1 MANQSAKYNMRG
13 VIREWYRPSQA
24 SFKMNESQDGVPEG
38 MMRVTGVAAV
48 IGTKNRNNRIYTE
61 QNYLY
66 WVDKLQDQIK
76 AGRLFGELEHPDSDN
91 INNNNV
97 SHKIEALWYEP
108 KTHRVMITLLLLDT
122 EKGKIAQSIIRA
134 GGAISVSSRANGSVN
149 QAGIA
154 TIDDLIT
161 YDIVGTPGFA
171 ESELYL
177 SESVKRNNLARF
189 KSSPLSECMM
199 FVPNSIHNRTSLRE
213 ALSNTYFQNSNK
225 IFMKSQKRNLAE
237 SVRSAKRILESRR
250 RGNGLAAARLTEA
263 QASQVQNWVIN
274 DYTPMLLKYL
284 GKGGMIRMN
293 ESMTERLMSFGAYAS
308 RIMNWNKLHEAE
320 GDENDPNECN
330 ENEEPENGEQVLEP
344 NDAMKDQVHAVELKE
359 RWERKAN
366 RLARKIREAEE
377 DKKEAEK
384 DGDDEKAA
392 EIQETIDDLKDE
404 QDDLK
409 EKIEDIEKKIDE
421 AKNGRKRNPLM
432 ERLTRK
438 ANRLARKIREAEE
451 EKKDAE
457 EDGDDKKAAE
467 IQEEIEDLQ
476 EEQEEV
482 ADKIEELKKECNESR
497 RRSRRMRESEE
508 GEETLPQTLTDEEL
522 DQLSDDELDEYIAR
536 NENAAT
542 DNEEPEVLAEDDD
555 DDDDDN
561 EPKTPGEAEEQ
572 NECGDN
578 EPSPFMSEDDDPNA
592 GEETNNECGDPAM
605 QECGDNELPE
615 EVESPF
621 ITEAKRRVRAQSQ
634 LVESIRRRTAKKNL
648 R

>member
-13 VIREWYRPSQA
+13 IIREWYRPSQA

-189 KSSPLSECMM
+189 KTSPLSECMM

-213 ALSNTYFQNSNK
+213 ALSNTYFQNLNK
-225 IFMKSQKRNLAE
+225 NFMKSQKRNLAE

-250 RGNGLAAARLTEA
+250 RGNGLAAARLTEG
-263 QASQVQNWVIN
+263 QAAQVQNWVLN
-274 DYTPMLLKYL
+274 EYTPTLIKYL
-284 GKGGMIRMN
+284 KNSGMIRLN
-293 ESMTERLMSFGAYAS
+293 ESTASQLMSFGAYAN
-308 RIMNWNKLHEAE
+308 RIMNYKKKMREAE
-320 GDENDPNECN
+320 EEVDPNECN
-330 ENEEPENGEQVLEP
+330 ENDEPQNGEQVLEP
-344 NDAMKDQVHAVELKE
+344 TDGMKDQVKAVELKE
-359 RWERKAN
+359 RWERKAK
-366 RLARKIREAEE
+366 RLARKIREAED
-377 DKKEAEK
+377 DKKDTEDA
-384 DGDDEKAA
+384 GDDEKAK
-392 EIQETIDDLKDE
+392 EIQETIDDLQEE
-404 QDDLK
+404 QDELQD
-409 EKIEDIEKKIDE
+409 KIDELEKKIDE
-421 AKNGRKRNPLM
+421 SKR
-432 ERLTRK
+432 R
-438 ANRLARKIREAEE
+438 ARRT
-451 EKKDAE
+451 
-457 EDGDDKKAAE
+457 
-467 IQEEIEDLQ
+467 
-476 EEQEEV
+476 
-482 ADKIEELKKECNESR
+482 
-497 RRSRRMRESEE
+497 RRMHESEE

-522 DQLSDDELDEYIAR
+522 DQLSDDELEQYIEK

-542 DNEEPEVLAEDDD
+542 DDEEPEVVDEEDDD
-555 DDDDDN
+555 
-561 EPKTPGEAEEQ
+561 EPKTPGEAEEK
-572 NECGDN
+572 E
-578 EPSPFMSEDDDPNA
+578 
-592 GEETNNECGDPAM
+592 NECGDPDQM
-605 QECGDNELPE
+605 PE

-621 ITEAKRRVRAQSQ
+621 MAEEKDPNDGEDVHEDEEEEETPANECDDPNQMPEEVESPFMSEARRRVRAQSQ

>member
-225 IFMKSQKRNLAE
+225 NFMKSQKGNLAK

-263 QASQVQNWVIN
+263 QASQVQNWIIN

-320 GDENDPNECN
+320 GDEDSNECN
-330 ENEEPENGEQVLEP
+330 ENEEPENGEQVIEP

-377 DKKEAEK
+377 DKKEAEEE
-384 DGDDEKAA
+384 GDDEKAA
-392 EIQETIDDLKDE
+392 EIQETIDDLQEE
-404 QDDLK
+404 QDELQD
-409 EKIEDIEKKIDE
+409 KIDELEKKIDE
-421 AKNGRKRNPLM
+421 AKKH
-432 ERLTRK
+432 
-438 ANRLARKIREAEE
+438 
-451 EKKDAE
+451 
-457 EDGDDKKAAE
+457 
-467 IQEEIEDLQ
+467 
-476 EEQEEV
+476 
-482 ADKIEELKKECNESR
+482 R
-497 RRSRRMRESEE
+497 RRSRHMRESEE
-508 GEETLPQTLTDEEL
+508 GEEVLPQTLTDEEL
-522 DQLSDDELDEYIAR
+522 DQLSDDELEEYIAR

-542 DNEEPEVLAEDDD
+542 DTEEPEVLVDDN
-555 DDDDDN
+555 DDDN

-572 NECGDN
+572 NECGDE
-578 EPSPFMSEDDDPNA
+578 EPSPSMSEDEDTYN
-592 GEETNNECGDPAM
+592 GEETNNECGDPEM

>member
-1 MANQSAKYNMRG
+1 MAIQSAKYNMRG

-76 AGRLFGELEHPDSDN
+76 AGKLFGELEHPDSDN

-189 KSSPLSECMM
+189 KTSPLSECMM

-213 ALSNTYFQNSNK
+213 ALSNTYFQNLNK
-225 IFMKSQKRNLAE
+225 NFMGSQKRNLAE

-250 RGNGLAAARLTEA
+250 RGNGLTATRLTEA
-263 QASQVQNWVIN
+263 QAAQVQNWVIN
-274 DYTPMLLKYL
+274 DYTPTLLKYL

-293 ESMTERLMSFGAYAS
+293 ESMTKRLMPFGAYVS
-308 RIMNWNKLHEAE
+308 RIMNLEKLHEAE
-320 GDENDPNECN
+320 GDEKDPNEFD
-330 ENEEPENGEQVLEP
+330 ENEEPENGEQILEP

-377 DKKEAEK
+377 DKKEAEE

-392 EIQETIDDLKDE
+392 EIQETIDDL
-404 QDDLK
+404 
-409 EKIEDIEKKIDE
+409 
-421 AKNGRKRNPLM
+421 
-432 ERLTRK
+432 
-438 ANRLARKIREAEE
+438 
-451 EKKDAE
+451 
-457 EDGDDKKAAE
+457 
-467 IQEEIEDLQ
+467 Q
-476 EEQEEV
+476 EEQEEL
-482 ADKIEELKKECNESR
+482 ADKIEELEKKCNESR
-497 RRSRRMRESEE
+497 RNRIRRMRESEE
-508 GEETLPQTLTDEEL
+508 GEDLLPQTLTDEEL
-522 DQLSDDELDEYIAR
+522 DQLSDDELEEYIDS

-542 DNEEPEVLAEDDD
+542 DDEEPEVLAEDDD
-555 DDDDDN
+555 DDN
-561 EPKTPGEAEEQ
+561 YEPKSPGEAEEQ
-572 NECGDN
+572 NECDDN
-578 EPSPFMSEDDDPNA
+578 
-592 GEETNNECGDPAM
+592 
-605 QECGDNELPE
+605 LPE

-621 ITEAKRRVRAQSQ
+621 MSEYYDQEEDGEETNNESCDDLAMQECDDNLPEEVESPFMSEARRRVRAQSQ
-634 LVESIRRRTAKKNL
+634 LVESIRRRTAKKKL
-648 R
+648 Y